1 MQSFQE
7 EWMEKEKRLGGRQG
21 NAGEGGSAP
30 SSAYMLKKNSQGEKD
45 EASGEMGYNRWCN
58 L

>member
-30 SSAYMLKKNSQGEKD
+30 SSAYMLKKNS
-45 EASGEMGYNRWCN
+45 
-58 L
+58 